1 MFRVFDACILLTQPS
16 GSAILLQQT
25 LNNCDSTM
33 DEEEL
38 KATLKEVGVNNLNHS
53 LALDILD
60 RRNDTTHQ

>member
-1 MFRVFDACILLTQPS
+1 
-16 GSAILLQQT
+16 
-25 LNNCDSTM
+25 M

-60 RRNDTTHQ
+60 RRNDTTHQWMEMWFCYM